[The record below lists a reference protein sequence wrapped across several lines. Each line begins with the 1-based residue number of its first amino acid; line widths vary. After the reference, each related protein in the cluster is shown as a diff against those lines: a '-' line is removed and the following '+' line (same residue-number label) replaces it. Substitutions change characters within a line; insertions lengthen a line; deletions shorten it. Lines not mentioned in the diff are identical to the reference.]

1 MRKTSG
7 RMKQRLFQILE
18 QGTQNDVA
26 SRIVDRIL
34 ITLIVLNVVVV
45 VLETVDSLYAVWRP
59 WFLAVEILSVAVFT
73 LEYVL
78 RLWVADE
85 HILFREKGPI
95 LARVRYMLT
104 PAAIIDLLAILPS
117 YAGLFVPAADLR
129 FLRLFRLVRFL
140 KLARYSPGINSL
152 MLAMRSEMRAL
163 LAALVVMV
171 GLALIG
177 ASTMYLLERH
187 IQPEHFGSIP
197 AALWWA
203 VSTLTT
209 VGYGDVVPVTPA
221 GKVLGGVMMFFGLGM
236 FALPIGIIATAF
248 AQEVHRR
255 DFVVRWGMVARAPLF
270 EHLSANEIAE
280 VMKLLQSQSFRAGG
294 LIVAKGEPAH
304 SMYFITAGAVEIDL
318 KDGPVLLETGA
329 FFGEIALMRKAQR
342 SATVRAAEDTQLL
355 VLDATDFHH
364 LMEKQPKIATHIR
377 EIARSRLK
385 GSNIT
390 PRGDIVADE
399 LADAHPVTDG
409 EGAS

>member
-255 DFVVRWGMVARAPLF
+255 DFVVRWGMV
-270 EHLSANEIAE
+270 
-280 VMKLLQSQSFRAGG
+280 
-294 LIVAKGEPAH
+294 
-304 SMYFITAGAVEIDL
+304 GA
-318 KDGPVLLETGA
+318 
-329 FFGEIALMRKAQR
+329 
-342 SATVRAAEDTQLL
+342 
-355 VLDATDFHH
+355 
-364 LMEKQPKIATHIR
+364 ME
-377 EIARSRLK
+377 
-385 GSNIT
+385 
-390 PRGDIVADE
+390 
-399 LADAHPVTDG
+399 
-409 EGAS
+409 